1 VKRAARRFSRRDF
14 LRATGALAV
23 AGSVQAASAPARVV
37 VIGGGFGG
45 ATAAKYLKLRIP
57 SIEVMLVERDA
68 LFTSCP
74 LSNLVLSGFRR
85 MEDIQRSYDGLRA
98 RGIRVIRDEALAID
112 GDRKLVRLA
121 RGPELRYDRLIVSP
135 AVDFELDE
143 LEGFEAAAKSGRVL
157 HAWKAGEQT
166 LALRKR
172 LVDMKDGGVF
182 VIAVPLSPY
191 RCPPAPYERACQVA
205 AYFKQAKPRSK
216 ILILDANDDVTSEPA
231 LFKRG
236 WAELYKGLVEYR
248 PGQKAIGVDAEGSA
262 VKLDFESV
270 KGDVLN
276 VIPPQRAADIAR
288 RAGLIT
294 TNKRWCDVD
303 WLTCESKAVKNVH
316 VLGDATLAANAMPKS
331 GQMASA
337 MGKACAAAVAALL
350 SDQEPPGEVVMKST
364 CYSFISADEAMHITS
379 AHAWDGGQKTLVPV
393 QAAADRSTA
402 RSKEDAERGGAWARD
417 IWNDMLG

>member
-1 VKRAARRFSRRDF
+1 MKRAASRFSRRDF
-14 LRATGALAV
+14 LTAAGGLAV
-23 AGSVQAASAPARVV
+23 AGTVRAASPARVV

-45 ATAAKYLKLRIP
+45 ASAAKHLKLQSP
-57 SIEVMLVERDA
+57 SVEVILVERDA
-68 LFTSCP
+68 VFTSCP

-98 RGIRVIRDEALAID
+98 HGIQVVRDEALAVD
-112 GDRKLVRLA
+112 ADRKLVRLA
-121 RGPELRYDRLIVSP
+121 HGPELRYDRLIVSP

-143 LEGFEAAAKSGRVL
+143 MEGFEAAAKSGAVL

-166 LALRKR
+166 LTLRKR

-216 ILILDANDDVTSEPA
+216 IVILDANDDVASEPA
-231 LFKRG
+231 LFKRA

-248 PGQKAIGVDAEGSA
+248 PAQKAIGVDAAESA
-262 VKLDFESV
+262 VKLDFDSV

-288 RAGLIT
+288 QAGLVT

-303 WLTCESKAVKNVH
+303 WLTCESKAVKNIH

-331 GQMASA
+331 GHMASS

-350 SDQEPPGEVVMKST
+350 AEREPAQDVLMKST
-364 CYSFISADEAMHITS
+364 CYSFVSADEAMHIAS
-379 AHAWDGGQKTLVPV
+379 AHAWNGAQKTLVPV
-393 QAAADRSTA
+393 QAAADRSTM
-402 RSKEDAERGGAWARD
+402 RTKEDAERGLAWARD

>member
-1 VKRAARRFSRRDF
+1 LSRFSRRDF
-14 LRATGALAV
+14 LKAAGALTLADK
-23 AGSVQAASAPARVV
+23 ASAAAPARVV

-45 ATAAKYLKLRIP
+45 ATAAKHLKLQSP
-57 SIEVMLVERDA
+57 SVEVILVERDA
-68 LFTSCP
+68 VFTSCP

-98 RGIRVIRDEALAID
+98 HGIRVVRDEALAVD
-112 GDRKLVRLA
+112 ADRKIVRLA

-166 LALRKR
+166 RALRKR
-172 LVDMKDGGVF
+172 LVEMADGGVF

-216 ILILDANDDVTSEPA
+216 ILILDANDDVASEPA
-231 LFKRG
+231 LFKRA

-248 PGQKAIGVDAEGSA
+248 PGQKAIGVDAAESA
-262 VKLDFESV
+262 VKLDFENV

-288 RAGLIT
+288 QAGLIT

-303 WLTCESKAVKNVH
+303 WLTCESKAVRKVH
-316 VLGDATLAANAMPKS
+316 VLGDATLAADGMPKS
-331 GQMASA
+331 GHMASS
-337 MGKACAAAVAALL
+337 MGKACAAAVATLL
-350 SDQEPPGEVVMKST
+350 ADDEPRRDVVMKST
-364 CYSFISADEAMHITS
+364 CYSFISADEAMHIAS
-379 AHAWDGGQKTLVPV
+379 AHAWDEARKTLVPV
-393 QAAADRSTA
+393 QSAADRSSM
-402 RSKEDAERGGAWARD
+402 RSREDAQRGTAWAQE
-417 IWNDMLG
+417 IWSDMFS